1 MEFVERGGPT
11 SPEPSS
17 HPSNEGTSL
26 SYYVE
31 AIYIRKRL
39 FLCILLGIP
48 CIVLIISLLMTK
60 VYQASTRIWAKE
72 QQTGNPFQRE
82 EAQPTFL
89 KDQQLL
95 ILSDAVTTRVLEALP
110 PQIAT
115 GAAQKTWS
123 DLPFAQRAKSIADL
137 QQNVDVKV
145 DLKEGVSNFIEIRVK
160 AGTPE
165 EAAHLA
171 NLFAGK
177 YIDYYFEVRS
187 EIAHSSYKFL
197 ETQRD
202 ELAEQLKESEKKL
215 QDFEISLGPNL
226 IQLIE
231 LNKES
236 SSSAFSGS
244 FKIIEEYELLAAD
257 WAERS
262 RAEALVQELRK
273 EDRGMFVPLDSNS
286 KNLSQVHLQDK
297 LIDLRAKLTDLKQRW
312 IGAPPQIEM
321 LQNEI
326 ASAEDLLFQNRNVE
340 SQAIKEKLDFMQE
353 RAKKI
358 EQDFKDIAVNRVTY
372 QNLRRDAANR
382 AAMFKKVEEELESS
396 RMAAEMSI
404 RKTTSIVV
412 IDRAMPPLAP
422 IKPRMIVNLVIGLL
436 LGVGMSL
443 WVVLFLAS
451 LDQTIRRPEQVKSR
465 LGIDLLGSISLFRKK
480 E

>member
-1 MEFVERGGPT
+1 MQSLRGCW
-11 SPEPSS
+11 
-17 HPSNEGTSL
+17 
-26 SYYVE
+26 
-31 AIYIRKRL
+31 KRFRL
-39 FLCILLGIP
+39 
-48 CIVLIISLLMTK
+48 SLL
-60 VYQASTRIWAKE
+60 
-72 QQTGNPFQRE
+72 
-82 EAQPTFL
+82 PT
-89 KDQQLL
+89 
-95 ILSDAVTTRVLEALP
+95 
-110 PQIAT
+110 
-115 GAAQKTWS
+115 AARKNWS
-123 DLPFAQRAKSIADL
+123 DLPFAERAKRIAEL
-137 QQNVDVKV
+137 QKNVDVKV
-145 DLKEGVSNFIEIRVK
+145 DLKEGVSNFIEIKVK

-171 NLFAGK
+171 NLFASN
-177 YIDYYFEVRS
+177 YIDYYFEVKS
-187 EIAHSSYKFL
+187 EIAHSSYRFL

-202 ELAEQLKESEKKL
+202 DLAEQLKESEKKL

-262 RAEALVQELRK
+262 RTEVLTQELRK
-273 EDRGMFVPLDSNS
+273 RDGRTFVPLDSNS

-297 LIDLRAKLTDLKQRW
+297 LIDLRGKLTDLKQRY

-326 ASAEDLLFQNRNVE
+326 ASAEDLLYQNRNVE
-340 SQAIKEKLDFMQE
+340 NQAFKEKLDFMQE

-358 EQDFKDIAVNRVTY
+358 EQDFKDVAVNRVTY

-404 RKTTSIVV
+404 HKTASIVI
-412 IDRAMPPLAP
+412 IDKAMPPLAP
-422 IKPRMIVNLVIGLL
+422 IKPRTVLNLVIGML
-436 LGVGMSL
+436 LGIGMAL
-443 WVVLFLAS
+443 WVVIFFAS
-451 LDQTIRRPEQVKSR
+451 LDQTIRRPEQVRSR